1 MPAIAFY
8 SSTTSKNAKDKE
20 KLMKAILFLLNEQTG
35 DDSLLTHILKNTHKP
50 QTAESQ
56 TLTPSDMDKV
66 KLARYEKRI
75 SDILISLKLVI
86 RTFEQVETT

>member
-1 MPAIAFY
+1 
-8 SSTTSKNAKDKE
+8 
-20 KLMKAILFLLNEQTG
+20 MKAILILLNEQSG
-35 DDSLLTHILKNTHKP
+35 NDSLLTHILKNTRKP
-50 QTAESQ
+50 QQAGNQ
-56 TLTPSDMDKV
+56 TLTLSDLDKM